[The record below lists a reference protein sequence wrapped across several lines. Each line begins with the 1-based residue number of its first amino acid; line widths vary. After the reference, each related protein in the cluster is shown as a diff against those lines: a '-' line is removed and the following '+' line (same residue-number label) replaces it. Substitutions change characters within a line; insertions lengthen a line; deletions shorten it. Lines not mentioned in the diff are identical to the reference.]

1 MWLVSFLPVWFFHL
15 LTLAGVLCMIAC
27 LLPVPFKSVV
37 MPIGALMLVFGAYT
51 EGGIAQNKSWELK
64 VAAAEVESAKKQA
77 AASEVSMKVVTKYI
91 KNTRVVREKGDVII
105 KEVPKYITTVDDS
118 KCAVPT
124 GFVRVHD
131 RSATGVEVPGT
142 TGGPNEGPSEVKIST
157 VATTVVD
164 NYTTYYEVAEQ
175 LKSLQ
180 TWIKQ
185 QQTLFNK

>member
-1 MWLVSFLPVWFFHL
+1 M
-15 LTLAGVLCMIAC
+15 
-27 LLPVPFKSVV
+27 LPVPFKSTM
-37 MPIGALMLVFGAYT
+37 MPIAALVLAFGAYT
-51 EGGIAQNKSWELK
+51 EGGIAQNKSWALK

-77 AASEVSMKVVTKYI
+77 AATEVSMKVVTKYI

-118 KCAVPT
+118 KCTVPT

-131 RSATGVEVPGT
+131 RGAAGAEVPRT
-142 TGGPNEGPSEVKIST
+142 TGGPNEGTPEVKIST

-180 TWIKQ
+180 AWIKQ